1 MLSRYNHTKNGTQRN
16 MILLEVKRAGFM
28 KRLKKLGLEMKNKPV
43 ILDISGWQFYLIHLG
58 YLASIQVI
66 LYITSNELIF
76 ELLRK

>member
-1 MLSRYNHTKNGTQRN
+1 
-16 MILLEVKRAGFM
+16 M
-28 KRLKKLGLEMKNKPV
+28 KRLKELGLDMKNKPV
-43 ILDISGWQFYLIHLG
+43 TLDISGWQFYLIHLG